1 MALETAV
8 EQGGAEAP
16 RGIEV
21 RQQDG
26 GAVLVLSGN
35 WLIDSG
41 IFSSA
46 QLFDK
51 QPSTRDARA
60 FTIDASGLA
69 EWDSSLIVFLVEI
82 KKACDAGGKTLD
94 LSGLPEGA
102 RRLVDLALAVPEREG
117 ARRKERMAGLVEVVG
132 REVLNGLKSSGEMLA
147 FLGQTIMAFGKALT
161 GRARYRFSD
170 VFLMLDECGPEAL
183 PIVTL
188 ISFLVGMI
196 LAFVGL
202 VQLQQ
207 FGADIFVAN
216 LVTISMVREMGAMMT
231 AIIMSGRTGAAFA
244 AQLGTMEVN
253 DEIAAYRTIGISP
266 IEFLVLPRM
275 LALIMAV
282 PLLALY
288 ANVVGILGGAI
299 VTVSLTDVSLL
310 QFYNQSVGS
319 AGLGD
324 WLGGTFKAAVYG
336 VIIAIAGC
344 LRGMQCKKSAAAV
357 GEAATSAVVL
367 AIVFIIVA
375 QATLT
380 IVYTILDI

>member
-16 RGIEV
+16 RGFDV
-21 RQQDG
+21 RQQGG
-26 GAVLVLSGN
+26 GAVLVLTGN
-35 WLIDSG
+35 WLITGG
-41 IFSSA
+41 IFSIAELLA
-46 QLFDK
+46 Q
-51 QPSTRDARA
+51 QPAARDAREIA
-60 FTIDASGLA
+60 IDASGLSL
-69 EWDSSLIVFLVEI
+69 WDSSLVVFLIEL
-82 KKACDAGGKTLD
+82 KKTCDQEGKTLD

-117 ARRKERMAGLVEVVG
+117 ARRTDKMAGFI
-132 REVLNGLKSSGEMLA
+132 EVLGRQVLQGLKSCGEMLS
-147 FLGQTIMAFGKALT
+147 FLGQTIIAFGKALT

-253 DEIAAYRTIGISP
+253 DEIAAYRTVGVSP

-275 LALIMAV
+275 LALILAV

-299 VTVSLTDVSLL
+299 VTVSVTDISLL
-310 QFYNQSVGS
+310 QFYNQSIGS

-336 VIIAIAGC
+336 IIIAIAGC

>member
-16 RGIEV
+16 RGIDV